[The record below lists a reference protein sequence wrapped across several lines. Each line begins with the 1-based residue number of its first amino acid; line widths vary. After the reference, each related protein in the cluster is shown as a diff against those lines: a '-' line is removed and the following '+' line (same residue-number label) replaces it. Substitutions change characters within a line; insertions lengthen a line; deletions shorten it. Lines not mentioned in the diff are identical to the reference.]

1 MTPDL
6 STWPSAHTRA
16 VKRRDRVGFSSGTSL
31 FAFDEQLRVLSWN
44 DAAEELTGIPAE
56 EAIGQRCWQVLGGRD
71 DRGELVCHQ
80 GCTNARLVLDGFAVS
95 SRDLDVRTADGR
107 CRVALD
113 TIAARN
119 GDRPVF
125 LHVLR
130 KAPAE
135 MASDAP
141 AADALGPPPRLT
153 PRQREVLGLLA
164 DGCPARSIARRLG
177 LAEATVRNHIRA
189 VLLELG
195 AHSQLEAVSK
205 ARRHRLFLPD

>member
-1 MTPDL
+1 
-6 STWPSAHTRA
+6 
-16 VKRRDRVGFSSGTSL
+16 VKRRERVGFSSGTPL

-71 DRGELVCHQ
+71 DRGGLVCHK
-80 GCTNARLVLDGFAVS
+80 GCTNARLVREGFAVS
-95 SRDLDVRTADGR
+95 SRTLDVRTADGR

-119 GDRPVF
+119 GDRPAF

-135 MASDAP
+135 VSDPP
-141 AADALGPPPRLT
+141 AADAPGPRPRLT
-153 PRQREVLGLLA
+153 ARQHEVLGLLA
-164 DGCPARSIARRLG
+164 DGCPARAIARRLG
-177 LAEATVRNHIRA
+177 LAEPTVRNHIRA

-205 ARRHRLFLPD
+205 ARRYRLLVPD